1 MKFTTALI
9 AMIATSSLIACTDLG
24 NFGSPSV
31 GSGGFGATQGG
42 VQDMGL
48 ARELVKNNKV
58 PPKEAFLVEG
68 MFSEH
73 DLPLSGAACPRVL
86 CLRGGLGWAPTL
98 EGSAAAWV
106 QVGFSS
112 TIDPATFKRPN
123 LELTLVIDISGSMD
137 AEYKTK
143 TNEYARPLATAKTL
157 ARRIVNELTEAD
169 RLGIVLFGS
178 EARVFRPLA
187 AVTNKSD
194 LLNAIDSLQTEGATN
209 LEAGLQTGYELL
221 SGSGKPGVERRV
233 MVFTD
238 ANPNVGATQATQFQT
253 IAGAAAKRGVGLTV
267 FTFGV
272 GTDQAVTNALSNL
285 RGGNAFSAFSATD
298 TEDLMR
304 ESWPWMTVPIAHD
317 LLLKLEPSNGF
328 KLEKGYGFP
337 EGTEGLN
344 VASIFLSKKRGGV
357 LVRFDASN
365 TAPPQP
371 ALAQFKLVGKLAYT
385 TPNGEAV
392 SEDLNL
398 TGEGLTL
405 DAKGRYSSQPAT
417 AKAIALT
424 VLVTGMR
431 DAASDYATNH
441 EKAVATMTKTL
452 ERFKTDTQLLNDASL
467 TPELEFASKLLELM
481 KQGASQGN
489 LYGQ

>member
-9 AMIATSSLIACTDLG
+9 VMIATSSLIACTDLG
-24 NFGSPSV
+24 GFGSPSP
-31 GSGGFGATQGG
+31 SGGFGATQGG

-73 DLPLSGAACPRVL
+73 DLPLTGTACPRVL

-98 EGSAAAWV
+98 EGTPAAWV

-157 ARRIVNELTEAD
+157 ARRIVNELGEAD
-169 RLGIVLFGS
+169 KLGIVLFGS
-178 EARVFRPLA
+178 EARVFKALA
-187 AVTNKSD
+187 PVTNKTD
-194 LLNAIDSLQTEGATN
+194 LLNAIDSLRTEGATN
-209 LEAGLQTGYELL
+209 LEAGLQSGYELL
-221 SGSGKPGVERRV
+221 SGTGKPGVERRV

-238 ANPNVGATQATQFQT
+238 ANPNVGATQASQFQT
-253 IAGAAAKRGVGLTV
+253 IAGAAAQRGVGLTV

-304 ESWPWMTVPIAHD
+304 ESWPWMTVPIAYD
-317 LLLKLEPSNGF
+317 LSVKLEPSNSF

-344 VASIFLSKKRGGV
+344 IASIFLSKKRGGV
-357 LVRFDASN
+357 LVRFGAV
-365 TAPPQP
+365 TATPF
-371 ALAQFKLVGKLAYT
+371 ALAQFKLTGKLAYK
-385 TPNGEAV
+385 TPTGEAI

-398 TGEGLTL
+398 NGEGQTL

-417 AKAIALT
+417 AKAIALA
-424 VLVTGMR
+424 VLVSGMR
-431 DAASDYATNH
+431 DAASDYAANR

-452 ERFKTDTQLLNDASL
+452 ERFKTDTQILNDPLL

-481 KQGASQGN
+481 KQGVPQGN